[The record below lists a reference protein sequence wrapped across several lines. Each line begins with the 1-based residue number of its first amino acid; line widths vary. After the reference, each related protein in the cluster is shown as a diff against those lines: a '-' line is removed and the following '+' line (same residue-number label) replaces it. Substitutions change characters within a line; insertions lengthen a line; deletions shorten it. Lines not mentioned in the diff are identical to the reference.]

1 MVAKELAYNIV
12 VGAIQTS
19 DVDLVFGRLNK
30 DVKETQTNLKLAE
43 ERQRELNKQISAAKK
58 AGEDYTLLQQQ
69 FEGTQKEVDG
79 LTTTLS
85 DQREELRRSEKQVN
99 QWATRMQWATG
110 VVTLATGALTAFVA
124 VQGKQSEALLNVE
137 MLTGQSVETMERLDQ
152 AARLTTGRGLA
163 PETWL
168 GITDY
173 FRGLNEQIRL
183 GGDLSE
189 EQYIAFQNLN
199 IDPFTAATLGAKE
212 WYEALLRVPPELR
225 TVTAQAAGISGIY
238 DALRPAIEE
247 QKSWNDVMGDT
258 VAVSGD
264 VHQGYA
270 DASDELERMTN
281 ELKVSG
287 QEMGNNFTPHLT
299 DLYAAL
305 IPVVNGFSTFVKD
318 YPGVVRALAAIGLGL
333 AVFTTA
339 MWLANVAASF
349 FATVTGVGLPLV
361 VTAGIVAAAVATAG
375 GVAFAGLGGFSRGKD
390 AEDESEETRMADSGN
405 TDRTVRAID
414 AQGLRQ
420 EAIYERSRQ
429 ELDPILRQLGCLE
442 ERVGGLTNREA
453 EGRETGVTPVTPAQ
467 LEPFNFHGFT
477 PEEMERAAEGISD
490 IERKVPTS
498 NVGEQLGYYSGQR
511 QVPFSVNRPDDKV
524 MRETQEMLGE
534 PKADAPHQPSI
545 RDFSLF
551 PAGSLAQLTP
561 AENQMSE
568 PPAAPVPTIN
578 AVMRMPTNVES
589 PAVPPSPN
597 VNVNVDAPAIPP
609 PLAAPVA
616 SPVPAPLGIDK
627 IAPEIDRQ
635 IVDFFRGLFGQA
647 PVAGNSSQM
656 TANIEN
662 HFYNNPAPAP
672 VIIQETE
679 REIRRMENRR

>member
-1 MVAKELAYNIV
+1 M
-12 VGAIQTS
+12 
-19 DVDLVFGRLNK
+19 
-30 DVKETQTNLKLAE
+30 
-43 ERQRELNKQISAAKK
+43 
-58 AGEDYTLLQQQ
+58 
-69 FEGTQKEVDG
+69 
-79 LTTTLS
+79 
-85 DQREELRRSEKQVN
+85 
-99 QWATRMQWATG
+99 
-110 VVTLATGALTAFVA
+110 TLATGALTAFVA

-152 AARLTTGRGLA
+152 AARLTTGQGLA

-189 EQYIAFQNLN
+189 EQYVAFQNLN
-199 IDPFTAATLGAKE
+199 VDPFTAATLGAKD

-225 TVTAQAAGISGIY
+225 TVTAQAAGISGVY
-238 DALRPAIEE
+238 NALRPAIEE

-258 VAVSGD
+258 VVVSGD

-281 ELKVSG
+281 ELKVGG
-287 QEMGNNFTPHLT
+287 QELGNNFTPHLT

-305 IPVVNGFSTFVKD
+305 IPVVNGFSKFVKD

-375 GVAFAGLGGFSRGKD
+375 GVAFAGLGGFSKGKD

-442 ERVGGLTNREA
+442 DRVASLADT
-453 EGRETGVTPVTPAQ
+453 GRETGTTPVTSAQ

-477 PEEMERAAEGISD
+477 PQEMEMAAKGISD

-524 MRETQEMLGE
+524 MQEAQERLPG
-534 PKADAPHQPSI
+534 
-545 RDFSLF
+545 
-551 PAGSLAQLTP
+551 AGTGSYQ
-561 AENQMSE
+561 
-568 PPAAPVPTIN
+568 
-578 AVMRMPTNVES
+578 
-589 PAVPPSPN
+589 
-597 VNVNVDAPAIPP
+597 
-609 PLAAPVA
+609 A
-616 SPVPAPLGIDK
+616 SPVPAPFMLDK
-627 IAPEIDRQ
+627 IAPDLDRQ
-635 IVDFFRGLFGQA
+635 ITDFLREQFRVGETA
-647 PVAGNSSQM
+647 NSRQM

-662 HFYNNPAPAP
+662 NFYNNPAPVP